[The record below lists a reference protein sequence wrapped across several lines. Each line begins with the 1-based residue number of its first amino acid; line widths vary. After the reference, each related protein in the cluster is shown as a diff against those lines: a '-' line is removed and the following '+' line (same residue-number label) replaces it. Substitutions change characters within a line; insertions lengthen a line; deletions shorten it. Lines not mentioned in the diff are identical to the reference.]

1 MYSISEL
8 KILLKNVTNA
18 KKHISDILKSY
29 NNNDIIDNDVI
40 LSLLSFHPTKNI
52 NIDNIDY
59 LIYKIRPP
67 YNKLALFYKYKNNDK
82 EDDISYICC
91 ITNLFGKYKKDK
103 DYEDSVKN
111 AFRNDSHIGTKKQ
124 YFTDNTFIEN
134 NKFTGNCT
142 NCNKKTIDI
151 TTDHFPK
158 SYFTI
163 FTDFIKQKKL
173 NLYNIDIFENTNNEI
188 RLKDKIFAEEWLLF
202 HDNNATYRL
211 LCKSCNSHFGAHDCK

>member
-82 EDDISYICC
+82 EDDISYLCC

-124 YFTDNTFIEN
+124 YFIDNTFIEN
-134 NKFTGNCT
+134 NKFTGICT
-142 NCNKKTIDI
+142 NCNKKTLDI

-158 SYFTI
+158 SYLTI
-163 FTDFIKQKKL
+163 FTDFIKQKKI
-173 NLYNIDIFENTNNEI
+173 NLYNIDIFENNNNEI
-188 RLKDKIFAEEWLLF
+188 RLKDENFAKDWLIF
-202 HDNNATYRL
+202 HDSNATYRL
-211 LCKSCNSHFGAHDCK
+211 LCKSCNSSFGAHDCK